1 MLDELTL
8 KIIQILEGTKDTEI
22 LKNDL
27 HELLNQYEIK
37 KIPKGSSPYFMKLLD
52 DFILI
57 KKTEGLSGET
67 LKKYKGVLIDFG
79 IYIQKDVASVTSN
92 NIREWLNAH
101 EGIKLSTMRYYI
113 SVLKS
118 FYNYLITEE
127 YILIDPTRKIKTP
140 KLPKRLPKALS
151 LDELEILREGCKSL
165 REKAIVEVF
174 YATGGRLKEIHNMNI
189 TDINWQER
197 TIVVIG
203 KGNKERPV
211 FINSRAVFALKKYLS
226 SRQDQ
231 EDALF
236 VTEKSPIKRLSP
248 RSIQS
253 VFKKIVK
260 RVNFV
265 KNVHPHVMRH
275 TMATTMI
282 NHGARLEDVQ
292 GILGH
297 SSPSTTQIYAQVNIH
312 RRKEAYL
319 KTFR

>member
-1 MLDELTL
+1 MLDELIL

-211 FINSRAVFALKKYLS
+211 FINSRAVFALKNIYLADKTKKMPCLL
-226 SRQDQ
+226 RKRAPLKDYLLDQ
-231 EDALF
+231 FNQCL
-236 VTEKSPIKRLSP
+236 
-248 RSIQS
+248 
-253 VFKKIVK
+253 
-260 RVNFV
+260 
-265 KNVHPHVMRH
+265 
-275 TMATTMI
+275 
-282 NHGARLEDVQ
+282 
-292 GILGH
+292 
-297 SSPSTTQIYAQVNIH
+297 
-312 RRKEAYL
+312 RK
-319 KTFR
+319 